1 MFILCCLSQFLQT
14 LKLTP
19 TDLDCLWL
27 ETRHFQRLLLRLFGW
42 MPQQS
47 LQAAREDEERV
58 LDASSVSIYVLTILP
73 IWQLFLF
80 GAVNEVWSSSAL
92 AEYPI

>member
-1 MFILCCLSQFLQT
+1 
-14 LKLTP
+14 
-19 TDLDCLWL
+19 
-27 ETRHFQRLLLRLFGW
+27 